1 MNPGGFLGSHLGIK
15 VIKTFIPERTNMS
28 IKLTN
33 KYFLLD
39 NGSVLYDPK
48 GIDPK
53 FTKETKDEGTKVA
66 LYKAASP
73 RRGYLGGNIA
83 LTWLGIVTS
92 TNSLV
97 ELEAAEE
104 EYFSYNPFLTNYFY
118 TSLTG
123 KKHTLP
129 ISKWK
134 IMPSEHV
141 KALIY
146 LNRISLIDQMKMEE
160 SSK

>member
-1 MNPGGFLGSHLGIK
+1 
-15 VIKTFIPERTNMS
+15 MS

-53 FTKETKDEGTKVA
+53 FTKEIKDEGTKVA
-66 LYKAASP
+66 LYKAAAP
-73 RRGYLGGNIA
+73 QRGYFGGSIA
-83 LTWLGIVTS
+83 LVWLGIVAS
-92 TNSLV
+92 TNSLI
-97 ELEAAEE
+97 ELEEAEE
-104 EYFSYNPFLTNYFY
+104 EFFSYNPFLTNYFY

-129 ISKWK
+129 INKWK
-134 IMPSEHV
+134 IMPNEHV
-141 KALIY
+141 KALIN
-146 LNRISLIDQMKMEE
+146 LNRVSLIDQMKMEE
-160 SSK
+160 ASNNEERKF